1 MSINSGLMSSATDEW
16 ATPQGIFDELNRE
29 FRFTLDPCATAENAK
44 CERFY
49 TRERDGLQEA
59 PWTGERVFMNPPYGR
74 DIGYWVEKAY
84 DTACEPDSLVVC
96 LLPARTDTAWWHTYC
111 MWADEIRFVRG
122 RIRFGR
128 GDAPAPFPSA
138 VVVFDRLTECAPVVK
153 SWKPLFG
160 QGVLDIGDAA

>member
-59 PWTGERVFMNPPYGR
+59 PWTGERVFMNPPYAETSATGSR
-74 DIGYWVEKAY
+74 RLTTRLVSPIPWLS
-84 DTACEPDSLVVC
+84 ACSP
-96 LLPARTDTAWWHTYC
+96 PAP
-111 MWADEIRFVRG
+111 IRPG
-122 RIRFGR
+122 GIPIACGPMRFGSSVGVSDLGVAMR
-128 GDAPAPFPSA
+128 PSP
-138 VVVFDRLTECAPVVK
+138 LP
-153 SWKPLFG
+153 SWCST
-160 QGVLDIGDAA
+160 D